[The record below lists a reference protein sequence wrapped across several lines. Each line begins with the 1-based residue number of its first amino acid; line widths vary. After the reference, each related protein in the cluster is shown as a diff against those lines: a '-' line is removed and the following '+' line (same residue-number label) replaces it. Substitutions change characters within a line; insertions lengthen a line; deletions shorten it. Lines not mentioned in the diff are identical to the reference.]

1 MTVKQGR
8 PGFAA
13 RQWQSAVQRGI
24 DTVSEYTEVAAQKLA
39 AAADPR
45 ARLLRKRRWAL
56 RLGLF
61 FAVASVFWVGVTAVL
76 ASWSTPVW
84 ALLITGIIA
93 AGAAA
98 PATLL
103 LLRYRWLRS
112 EPLPPPRQ
120 VSGRRLPPHGSAARP
135 AMYALGASER
145 GLFSL
150 LAVIERGEL
159 LPAGE
164 LAELTAAANH
174 AAAAMAGTAA
184 EVVSMERAAE
194 ASPASREFLAP
205 TINAYTAQLGAG
217 VRQYNEM
224 VTAAAQLVAATN
236 AGSTSGPVL
245 TTSVIEAQRYRG
257 ALTDATDRMQGW
269 ADAFEQLGEL
279 RGA

>member
-61 FAVASVFWVGVTAVL
+61 FTVASVFWVGVTAVL

-120 VSGRRLPPHGSAARP
+120 EH
-135 AMYALGASER
+135 
-145 GLFSL
+145 
-150 LAVIERGEL
+150 
-159 LPAGE
+159 
-164 LAELTAAANH
+164 
-174 AAAAMAGTAA
+174 
-184 EVVSMERAAE
+184 
-194 ASPASREFLAP
+194 
-205 TINAYTAQLGAG
+205 
-217 VRQYNEM
+217 
-224 VTAAAQLVAATN
+224 
-236 AGSTSGPVL
+236 TS
-245 TTSVIEAQRYRG
+245 
-257 ALTDATDRMQGW
+257 
-269 ADAFEQLGEL
+269 
-279 RGA
+279 

>member
-1 MTVKQGR
+1 MSDGAPPR
-8 PGFAA
+8 GF
-13 RQWQSAVQRGI
+13 RGLVQRGV
-24 DTVSEYTEVAAQKLA
+24 DAASQAADA
-39 AAADPR
+39 AAFTLRAIADPR
-45 ARLLRKRRWAL
+45 GRLVRKRRYAL
-56 RLGLF
+56 WIGALF
-61 FAVASVFWVGVTAVL
+61 TIASVVMMGVTVLMAIWDTPPWMLPITAVP
-76 ASWSTPVW
+76 A
-84 ALLITGIIA
+84 ALLA
-93 AGAAA
+93 F
-98 PATLL
+98 PATLAF
-103 LLRYRWLRS
+103 LRLRRLRTI
-112 EPLPPPRQ
+112 PLPAPRPA
-120 VSGRRLPPHGSAARP
+120 SSRRLPPHGSAARP